1 MIEFSQNYA
10 RNKSDNMRKLLSF
23 IQSVS
28 TGKVVLALF
37 IPAMIVYFIMLLY
50 TIPQVAEYASG
61 MKLFDLSP
69 VGYSFEYAN
78 ELLGA
83 LGVDGRGAYLYK
95 QLPLDF
101 IFPGLFALSCSL
113 LLSWLFLKS
122 QNESSKIFYFCFV
135 PVAAGLFDY
144 LENIGI
150 IHLITSYPD
159 ISNISVS
166 LASAMTIIK
175 SGLTMAFF
183 VLLIIGLVLL
193 LRSKWKIN
201 NQRNMDV

>member
-1 MIEFSQNYA
+1 
-10 RNKSDNMRKLLSF
+10 MRKLLSF

-37 IPAMIVYFIMLLY
+37 IPAMIVYFIMLFY
-50 TIPQVAEYASG
+50 TIPQVAEYAPG
-61 MKLFDLSP
+61 MNLFDLSP
-69 VGYSFEYAN
+69 VGYSFEYAK
-78 ELLGA
+78 ELLGV

-101 IFPGLFALSCSL
+101 IYPGLFALSCGL

-135 PVAAGLFDY
+135 PMAAGLFDY
-144 LENIGI
+144 LENICI
-150 IHLITSYPD
+150 IHLLTSYPN
-159 ISNISVS
+159 ISGISVS

-175 SGLTMAFF
+175 SGLTTAFF
-183 VLLIIGLVLL
+183 VLLIVGLVLF
-193 LRSKWKIN
+193 LRSKWKTN
-201 NQRNMDV
+201 NQRNVDV

>member
-1 MIEFSQNYA
+1 
-10 RNKSDNMRKLLSF
+10 MRKLLSF

-50 TIPQVAEYASG
+50 TVPQVAEYAPG
-61 MKLFDLSP
+61 MNLFDLSP

-78 ELLGA
+78 ELLGV

-101 IFPGLFALSCSL
+101 IYPGLFALSCGL

-135 PVAAGLFDY
+135 PMAAGLFDY
-144 LENIGI
+144 LENICI
-150 IHLITSYPD
+150 IHLLTSYPN
-159 ISNISVS
+159 ISGISVS

-175 SGLTMAFF
+175 SGLTTAFF
-183 VLLIIGLVLL
+183 VLLIVGLVLF
-193 LRSKWKIN
+193 LRSKWKTN
-201 NQRNMDV
+201 NQRNVDV

>member
-1 MIEFSQNYA
+1 
-10 RNKSDNMRKLLSF
+10 MRKLLSF

-50 TIPQVAEYASG
+50 TIPQVAEYAPG
-61 MKLFDLSP
+61 MNLFDLSP

-78 ELLGA
+78 ELLGV

-101 IFPGLFALSCSL
+101 IYPCLFALSCGL

-135 PVAAGLFDY
+135 PMAAGLFDY
-144 LENIGI
+144 LENIFI
-150 IHLITSYPD
+150 IHLLTSYPN
-159 ISNISVS
+159 ISGISVS

-175 SGLTMAFF
+175 SGLTTTFF
-183 VLLIIGLVLL
+183 VLLIVGLVLF
-193 LRSKWKIN
+193 LRSKWKTN
-201 NQRNMDV
+201 NQNNVGV

>member
-1 MIEFSQNYA
+1 
-10 RNKSDNMRKLLSF
+10 MRKFLSF
-23 IQSVS
+23 IQSIS

-50 TIPQVAEYASG
+50 TIPQVVEYAPG
-61 MKLFDLSP
+61 MNLFDLSP

-78 ELLGA
+78 ELLGV
-83 LGVDGRGAYLYK
+83 LGGDGRAAYLYK

-101 IFPGLFALSCSL
+101 IYPGLFALSCGL

-135 PVAAGLFDY
+135 PMAAGLFDY
-144 LENIGI
+144 LENVCI
-150 IHLITSYPD
+150 IHLLTSYPN
-159 ISNISVS
+159 ISDISVS

-175 SGLTMAFF
+175 SGLTTAFF
-183 VLLIIGLVLL
+183 VLLIVGLVLF
-193 LRSKWKIN
+193 LRSKWKTN
-201 NQRNMDV
+201 NQRNVDV

>member
-1 MIEFSQNYA
+1 
-10 RNKSDNMRKLLSF
+10 MRKLLSF

-28 TGKVVLALF
+28 TGKVVLVLF

-122 QNESSKIFYFCFV
+122 QNKSSKIFYFCFV

-150 IHLITSYPD
+150 IHLITSYPN

-193 LRSKWKIN
+193 LRSKWKIK